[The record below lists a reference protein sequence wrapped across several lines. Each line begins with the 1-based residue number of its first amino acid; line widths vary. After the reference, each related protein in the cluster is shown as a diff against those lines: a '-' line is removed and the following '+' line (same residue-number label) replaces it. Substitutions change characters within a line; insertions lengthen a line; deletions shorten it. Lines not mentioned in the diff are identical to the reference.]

1 VEVTWGTFAGA
12 TEGEV
17 LGVEVLTFLLAV
29 IDVAVV
35 EETKSELGANGD
47 GPTVLIGF
55 EAPDGAADVV
65 VAVDAAALLVLLFE
79 GEVVRPSEEG
89 RGICLDF

>member
-1 VEVTWGTFAGA
+1 
-12 TEGEV
+12 
-17 LGVEVLTFLLAV
+17 VLTFLLTV
-29 IDVAVV
+29 VDVAV
-35 EETKSELGANGD
+35 EEAAKRELGGANGE

-55 EAPDGAADVV
+55 EAPDGAADV

-79 GEVVRPSEEG
+79 GEVVRPSEVG

>member
-1 VEVTWGTFAGA
+1 MLE
-12 TEGEV
+12 
-17 LGVEVLTFLLAV
+17 VEVLTFLLV
-29 IDVAVV
+29 VVDVAVV
-35 EETKSELGANGD
+35 EAAKSELGANGD

-55 EAPDGAADVV
+55 EAPDGAAEGV

-79 GEVVRPSEEG
+79 GEFVRPSDEG